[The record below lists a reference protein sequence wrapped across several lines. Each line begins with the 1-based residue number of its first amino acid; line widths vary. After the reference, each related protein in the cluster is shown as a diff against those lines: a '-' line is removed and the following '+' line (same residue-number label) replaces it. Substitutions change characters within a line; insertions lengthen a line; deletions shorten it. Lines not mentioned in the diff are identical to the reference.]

1 MSDKTHQGKTL
12 FNAWVDEKLYAEF
25 AQAIKA
31 QGYNNRSEWLR
42 AKMREEVRREDKG

>member
-31 QGYNNRSEWLR
+31 QGYNSRSEWLR
-42 AKMREEVRREDKG
+42 EKMREEVRK